1 MSAMVGIGGDFGLN
15 RKERRK
21 HGIKEKPKTITI
33 TADYLEKLKKEI
45 SVDATETAFEYMMCI
60 PLIILHDHYGRLNK
74 KEVDGMCREERFFEL
89 CLDQFESFSKKY
101 VSLQDMAQA
110 VKEETGFDVISRFK
124 NKKGFK
130 I

>member
-1 MSAMVGIGGDFGLN
+1 MN

-21 HGIKEKPKTITI
+21 QGIKEKPKTITI

-45 SVDATETAFEYMMCI
+45 SVDATETAFEYMLCI
-60 PLIILHDHYGRLNK
+60 PLIILHDHYGRLNR
-74 KEVDGMCREERFFEL
+74 KEIDGVCREERFFDL

-101 VSLQDMAQA
+101 VSLNDMAEA
-110 VKEETGFDVISRFK
+110 VKAETGFDVISRFK

>member
-1 MSAMVGIGGDFGLN
+1 MN
-15 RKERRK
+15 RKDRRK
-21 HGIKEKPKTITI
+21 LGIKEKPKTIMI
-33 TADYLEKLKKEI
+33 TPDYLEQLKKEI

-60 PLIILHDHYGRLNK
+60 PLMILHDHYGNLNR

-89 CLDQFESFSKKY
+89 CLDQFESFSRKY
-101 VSLQDMAQA
+101 VSLQDMAHT
-110 VKEETGFDVISRFK
+110 VKEETGFDVMSRFK

>member
-1 MSAMVGIGGDFGLN
+1 MN

-21 HGIKEKPKTITI
+21 LGIKEKPKTITI
-33 TADYLEKLKKEI
+33 TADYLEQLKKEI
-45 SVDATETAFEYMMCI
+45 SLDATETAFEYMMCI

-89 CLDQFESFSKKY
+89 CLDQFESFSQKY
-101 VSLQDMAQA
+101 VSLQDMAEA
-110 VKEETGFDVISRFK
+110 VKTETGFDVIGRFK
-124 NKKGFK
+124 HKKGFK